1 MRGEIRLDLVAYRR
15 AVNHGQSVLE
25 RQTHKG
31 GLPMTE
37 SGWYGMPEDIVL
49 PTSTIRFLDDD
60 IPCPNQPQSYLRNL
74 YADYQK
80 VELTYVNSE
89 AAEARRSA
97 DEIPST

>member
-1 MRGEIRLDLVAYRR
+1 
-15 AVNHGQSVLE
+15 
-25 RQTHKG
+25 
-31 GLPMTE
+31 MTE

-49 PTSTIRFLDDD
+49 PISTIRFLDDD

-74 YADYQK
+74 YADYQT

-89 AAEARRSA
+89 AAEARRSV